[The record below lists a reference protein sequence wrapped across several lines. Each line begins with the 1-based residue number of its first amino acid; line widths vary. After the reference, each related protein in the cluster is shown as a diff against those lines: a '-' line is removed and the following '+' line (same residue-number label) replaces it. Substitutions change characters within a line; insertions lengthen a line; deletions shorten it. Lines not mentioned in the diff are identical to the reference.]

1 MVEPGEF
8 SQVKAGDCLHSIIL
22 RAEALVDD
30 HVDEVEVLLLVEK
43 NAVLHPEFLGVA
55 WTPSQLLSLNLILE
69 LFDGAEHFLIGFEI
83 LKHLLQHF
91 VDVIV
96 DPMPVL

>member
-1 MVEPGEF
+1 MVESREF
-8 SQVKAGDCLHSIIL
+8 SKVEAGDSLNSIIL
-22 RAEALVDD
+22 RAEALVDN

-55 WTPSQLLSLNLILE
+55 WTPSQLLSLNLVLE

>member
-8 SQVKAGDCLHSIIL
+8 SQVKAGDRLHSIIL

-43 NAVLHPEFLGVA
+43 NAVFHPEFLGVA
-55 WTPSQLLSLNLILE
+55 WTPSQLLSLNLVLE

>member
-1 MVEPGEF
+1 
-8 SQVKAGDCLHSIIL
+8 
-22 RAEALVDD
+22 
-30 HVDEVEVLLLVEK
+30 VEVLLLIEK

-83 LKHLLQHF
+83 LEHLLQHF
-91 VDVIV
+91 VDIIV
-96 DPMPVL
+96 NPMPVL

>member
-1 MVEPGEF
+1 MVESREF
-8 SQVKAGDCLHSIIL
+8 SKVEAGDSLNSIIL

-55 WTPSQLLSLNLILE
+55 WTPSQLLSLNLVLE

-83 LKHLLQHF
+83 LEHLLQCF
-91 VDVIV
+91 VDVIIN
-96 DPMPVL
+96 PMPVL